1 MQYSSIRS
9 LIIYKSCIVL
19 RQLFE
24 NSNLVIVLSL
34 SLSRHHAIFLCI
46 HAARVKKI
54 YLEAND
60 AIEIQKEMESLP
72 VVLRCCVV
80 KVLIPSNILR

>member
-34 SLSRHHAIFLCI
+34 SLSRHNFLCI